1 VSNTRYRLVRPLLA
15 VVLGVA
21 VTTTASAW
29 AQDTETQ
36 TRPRVELSARS
47 WLFTNGQ
54 TTWSHDASG
63 INPAFG
69 DPTSKLTYKDNNTH
83 IIEFGAKL
91 HLSRRWHLDGDVG
104 FAIDFD
110 RGRLIDDD
118 YLAGQYLFSRTSSN
132 VTGTGTWYVNGN
144 VGYRAVEFSNG
155 RGHLDVVGG
164 LRYWQTEYEATGFD
178 RLVCDPAVVISCVPQ
193 SSTARAITNTSHW
206 ITPQVGINTDYRLT
220 GRLSVGLKASV
231 TPVSIIYNEDV
242 HHQFFHVGGWI
253 RRQCRADGQAH
264 ADSQPCDY
272 SRLPCVVESYIY
284 RNLGSPFGR
293 KRRSVGASDRISND
307 SPRAD
312 GRSHRLVLVATNSSH
327 RYRRGLPDGS
337 VSSSYSKK
345 SRLASGCRWPAWPE
359 GMAAVLKSGTSLPL
373 GWR

>member
-1 VSNTRYRLVRPLLA
+1 MSNTRYRLVRPLLA

-220 GRLSVGLKASV
+220 GRLSVGLKAFV

-242 HHQFFHVGGWI
+242 HHQRGDLRQDPSFSMWGVGFGGS
-253 RRQCRADGQAH
+253 AEPTAK
-264 ADSQPCDY
+264 
-272 SRLPCVVESYIY
+272 LMLT
-284 RNLGSPFGR
+284 RNLAITAGYRVWWNRTYTGTWEVH
-293 KRRSVGASDRISND
+293 SV
-307 SPRAD
+307 
-312 GRSHRLVLVATNSSH
+312 
-327 RYRRGLPDGS
+327 
-337 VSSSYSKK
+337 
-345 SRLASGCRWPAWPE
+345 ASGAQS
-359 GMAAVLKSGTSLPL
+359 APL
-373 GWR
+373 TEFQTIRHGPTVGLTASF